1 MRTSDVRSTI
11 VSKIE
16 AIAPDTKAHAR
27 DTFRH
32 VDHGGRYG
40 LSGQNQG
47 RLPDRVFHVSLATQP
62 TRADMLTVDAYHVD
76 YEIAVF
82 YSASQGV
89 EDRIGKDFELIDR
102 NLTRIHAEHADL
114 FAAELT
120 PGGVTEFE
128 QGIESRLLARI
139 TYRLTG
145 VS

>member
-1 MRTSDVRSTI
+1 MRTSDVRTTL

-16 AIAPDTKAHAR
+16 GISPDAKAHAR

-32 VDHGGRYG
+32 VDHGGRLG

-47 RLPDRVFHVSLATQP
+47 SLPDRVFHVSMATQP

-76 YEIAVF
+76 YEISVF

-89 EDRIGKDFELIDR
+89 EDRIGKDYELIDR
-102 NLTRIHAEHADL
+102 NLARIHADHTDL
-114 FAAELT
+114 FAIGLT